1 MTYALIAA
9 LFLPLFPLSML
20 LNLILARLRWPGARA
35 VVLLIWPQIGVV
47 ILNLTDP
54 VIPDF
59 IVPWAIVTAA
69 LYALRL
75 LTVRDLGL
83 WAGFLATSVLP
94 LTWGLAYNG
103 APAENLHLFAF
114 WFSLPAALLA
124 LLTQPLIARFGAA
137 YAGLP
142 GGLSAVLPRLSAV
155 LVVTLLAAIA
165 TPPFPG
171 FFAMLDLL
179 PRLSLSADIAILV
192 IWLVWGWAATRLL
205 QGFVVGAAEPASG
218 ADIGRM
224 STWAYTSM
232 LCVLVLGGLYL
243 TGGGL

>member
-1 MTYALIAA
+1 MTYAWIAA
-9 LFLPLFPLSML
+9 LFLPLFPFSML
-20 LNLILARLRWPGARA
+20 LNLILARLSWPVARA
-35 VVLLIWPQIGVV
+35 VVLLTWPQIGVA

-54 VIPDF
+54 DIPDF
-59 IVPWAIVTAA
+59 IVPWALATAA

-75 LTVRDLGL
+75 LTVRELGL
-83 WAGFLATSVLP
+83 WAGFLAASVLP
-94 LTWGLAYNG
+94 LTWGLAQSGGLAN
-103 APAENLHLFAF
+103 NLHLFAL

-142 GGLSAVLPRLSAV
+142 GGLSAMLPRLSAV

-179 PRLSLSADIAILV
+179 PRMSVSADVAILV

-205 QGFVVGAAEPASG
+205 QGFVVGAAKPALID
-218 ADIGRM
+218 DIGRQ
-224 STWAYTSM
+224 STWAYM
-232 LCVLVLGGLYL
+232 GVLCALVFAGLYW